1 MEEIYKLDIKIKEY
15 YTLINNE
22 KVKYQSDTIEDTNP
36 LKTKE
41 IDNINLKQNLERKNI
56 SANKIKNT
64 IKKSII

>member
-22 KVKYQSDTIEDTNP
+22 KVKYQNVTIEDTNP

>member
-22 KVKYQSDTIEDTNP
+22 KVKYQNDTIEDTNP

>member
-22 KVKYQSDTIEDTNP
+22 KVKYQNDTIEDTNP

-64 IKKSII
+64 IK